1 MKSQVFW
8 RLAARQVV
16 LLGATV
22 CGMFL
27 VENRIGAAPYYLPT
41 TGYMPPRYYFGAP
54 NYYGYYYRPWYL
66 SPFRYSYYAAKHGW
80 IYPRYHKPYHP
91 YPLAPWYVGYGP
103 WHGGYGPWSGFPAY
117 AGSEPVVVSA
127 AVGEVVPAAVRF
139 AGCDY
144 W

>member
-1 MKSQVFW
+1 
-8 RLAARQVV
+8 LILLVV
-16 LLGATV
+16 AV
-22 CGMFL
+22 CGIFA

-41 TGYMPPRYYFGAP
+41 TGYAPPRYYLGAP

-80 IYPRYHKPYHP
+80 IYPRYLKPYHP
-91 YPLAPWYVGYGP
+91 YPLGPWYGGYGP
-103 WHGGYGPWSGFPAY
+103 YGGYWPYGGFGPYGGYGPWSGFGGY
-117 AGSEPVVVSA
+117 ASSGPVVVSA
-127 AVGEVVPAAVRF
+127 EAGEVVPPAVRF